1 MRRRQFVQSAASAAA
16 LGGTGPANPAIGQ
29 GSSAKTLRFVPYV
42 NLTNLDPVWT
52 VTGASMQHGYM
63 VFDMLYGIDE
73 HFQPRPQMCAGHE
86 VTADGLIWTFTLR
99 DGLLFHDNEK
109 VRAIDCTASIARWRV
124 KDPFGQTL
132 AALTEEMKPLDD
144 QRFQIR
150 LKRPFPQMLFAF
162 GSRPCFIMPER
173 FARTP
178 ATEQVKESIGSG
190 PFRFVASE
198 WVSGA
203 SAVWV
208 KNEKYQPR
216 QEPPSTL
223 SGGKVAHIDRVEW
236 VVQPDPATASAAL
249 RTGEVDWVEWPLID
263 LLPMLKKS
271 SGVTVKAINWPNLG
285 VLAMN
290 QLYPP
295 FDNPKLRRA
304 LLPAVDQRAFVQ
316 AVLGDQMD
324 LARIPSGFFTE
335 GTPMANKAGL
345 EVLTGPRDLPLAR
358 KLVAESGYKNEPILL
373 MSPTDSQPFAQLA
386 QVTRGLFQELGLNV
400 EFREMDFG
408 SLMARRINQ
417 SPPDKGGWN
426 AVAQIWSTLNSSNP
440 GNSIGLRANGKGA
453 GFGWPTD
460 ETLEQLRQQWM
471 DAPDQASQL
480 AISEQIQ
487 RRALDVVPEVP
498 LGQMVMPTAFRSNI
512 TDIVRAPYPIFWGVK
527 KG

>member
-1 MRRRQFVQSAASAAA
+1 MRRRRFVQSAASAAA

-162 GSRPCFIMPER
+162 GSRPCFMMPER

-480 AISEQIQ
+480 ALSEQIQ
-487 RRALDVVPEVP
+487 RRAFDVVPEVP